1 MTKVVFWDNKIKNIN
16 NDYII
21 MLSANCALGN
31 DHNYTL
37 YTSLHLEL

>member
-21 MLSANCALGN
+21 MLSANCALGKP
-31 DHNYTL
+31 YTL
-37 YTSLHLEL
+37 YTSLRLEL